1 MIILICKSK
10 QEDQHIIH
18 TLFAERDKN
27 DIFYYG
33 FVDIDKYEYNIIN
46 TLKVDDVG
54 DPHKR
59 KYPILP
65 SAYDPSNDIV
75 FMSAINNQN
84 KIVLSAINATAGILL
99 HTFDS
104 IPNEII
110 SLQYDILNKKLFAHT
125 ETDDKNLTQIVEI
138 DTNTGNFIDI
148 L

>member
-1 MIILICKSK
+1 MIILI
-10 QEDQHIIH
+10 
-18 TLFAERDKN
+18 
-27 DIFYYG
+27 Y
-33 FVDIDKYEYNIIN
+33 KYEYNIIN
-46 TLKVDDVG
+46 TLKFDDVG
-54 DPHKR
+54 DLRKR

-110 SLQYDILNKKLFAHT
+110 SLRYDIFNKKLFAHT